1 MAENNINDN
10 NGDKVKEIDLLELAK
25 KIWDRRRMVIKW
37 CAVGAVIGIIVAFS
51 IPKTYVA
58 SVKLAPEKND
68 GKSAS
73 ASLGALAPMAGVSIG
88 NSGSDAIYPKLYPD
102 IVQSVPFCTSL
113 FNVPL
118 VNAKGDKHFTVA
130 EYFENETRSPWWNAI
145 LGAPGKLL
153 GVLRSKDDN
162 VKEVKNHKLNTFR
175 LTAKESGLVGA
186 LQGTISTDVDMK
198 TNVVTISVKTQD
210 PMVSALLAD
219 TVVSRLQEYVTA
231 YRTDK
236 ARKDLEYIEK
246 LNEEARA
253 DYYAAQQKLANYLDT
268 HQGMVLYSAQTTR
281 DRLENEATLAFNLFN
296 QTSQQLQVAKA
307 KVQEDTPVYARI
319 MPATVPISAAGPRKT
334 MILAVYIFLAFIA
347 ASAWILVV
355 DPLRKKQRQNS
366 AAQDKE

>member
-1 MAENNINDN
+1 MTENNINDN
-10 NGDKVKEIDLLELAK
+10 NSDKVKEIDLLELAK

-51 IPKTYVA
+51 IPKTYVT

-73 ASLGALAPMAGVSIG
+73 ANLGALAAMAGVSIG

-210 PMVSALLAD
+210 AMVSALLAD

-334 MILAVYIFLAFIA
+334 MILGVFIFLAFLA

>member
-1 MAENNINDN
+1 MTENNINDN

-25 KIWDRRRMVIKW
+25 KIWDRRRMVVKW
-37 CAVGAVIGIIVAFS
+37 CAVGAVVGIIIAFS
-51 IPKTYVA
+51 IPKTYVT

-73 ASLGALAPMAGVSIG
+73 ANLGALAAMAGVSIG
-88 NSGSDAIYPKLYPD
+88 SSGSDAIYPRLYPD

-153 GVLRSKDDN
+153 GALGSKDDDG
-162 VKEVKNHKLNTFR
+162 KEVKNHKINTFR
-175 LTAKESGLVGA
+175 LTPKEAGLVGA

-236 ARKDLEYIEK
+236 ARKDLAYVEK

-319 MPATVPISAAGPRKT
+319 MPATVPIGAAGPRKM
-334 MILAVYIFLAFIA
+334 MILASCIFLAFLG

>member
-1 MAENNINDN
+1 MTENNINDN
-10 NGDKVKEIDLLELAK
+10 NGDNVKEIDLLELAK

-51 IPKTYVA
+51 IPKTYVT

-73 ASLGALAPMAGVSIG
+73 ANLGALAAMAGVSIG

-130 EYFENETRSPWWNAI
+130 EYFENETRSPWWSAI

-153 GVLRSKDDN
+153 GALRSNDDE
-162 VKEVKNHKLNTFR
+162 KENKNHKLNTFR
-175 LTAKESGLVGA
+175 LTAKESGLVSA
-186 LQGTISTDVDMK
+186 LQGTISTDVDIK

-236 ARKDLEYIEK
+236 ARKDLEYVEK

-319 MPATVPISAAGPRKT
+319 MPATVPIRAAGPKKI
-334 MILAVYIFLAFIA
+334 MILGVFIFLAFLA

>member
-1 MAENNINDN
+1 MTENNINDN
-10 NGDKVKEIDLLELAK
+10 NSDKVKEIDLLELAK

-51 IPKTYVA
+51 IPKTYVT

-73 ASLGALAPMAGVSIG
+73 ANLGALAAMAGVCIG

-175 LTAKESGLVGA
+175 LTAKESGLVGT

-210 PMVSALLAD
+210 AMVSALLAD

-334 MILAVYIFLAFIA
+334 MILGVFIFLAFLA

-366 AAQDKE
+366 AAKEKE